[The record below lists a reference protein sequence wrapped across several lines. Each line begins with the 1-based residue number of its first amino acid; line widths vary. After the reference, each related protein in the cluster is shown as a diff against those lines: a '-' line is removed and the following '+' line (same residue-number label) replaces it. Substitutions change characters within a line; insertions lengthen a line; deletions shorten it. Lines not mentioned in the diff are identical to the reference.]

1 MIIEVFYLWR
11 ALPFCSEDIKLQMM
25 EMLDLALPPDALP
38 FHKAMRA
45 WLRGGVLNSLGRP
58 NEAEKVS
65 QILNWSCD
73 CHVTLLII
81 GKWSCDYYVT
91 VHIGEIIM

>member
-1 MIIEVFYLWR
+1 MPLEARLMIIEVFYLWR
-11 ALPFCSEDIKLQMM
+11 ALPFTSEEVKLQMM

-58 NEAEKVS
+58 KEAEKV
-65 QILNWSCD
+65 
-73 CHVTLLII
+73 TLVI
-81 GKWSCDYYVT
+81 
-91 VHIGEIIM
+91 